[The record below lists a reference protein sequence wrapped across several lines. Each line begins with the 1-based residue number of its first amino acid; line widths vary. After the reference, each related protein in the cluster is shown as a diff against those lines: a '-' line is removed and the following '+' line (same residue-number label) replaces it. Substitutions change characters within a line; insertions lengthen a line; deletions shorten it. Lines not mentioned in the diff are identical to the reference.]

1 MSSINLYKIDDAKV
15 DLFKT
20 TLKEKMSTT
29 DQLIN
34 YTEDNSDISFDF
46 WLYTKFFSSPKEV
59 KWNWLLNE
67 FNASSRFVNASPQA
81 ILLVQNARGTLY
93 AITFGHAF
101 FMVDKYCDR
110 DFGFSV
116 ARKMDFDEIKTTTLT
131 TPNSKR
137 NKTVNTYI
145 DYNELEFDSGE
156 SFAKIKVKASLP
168 NDFNLFKP
176 SVEIGTSIRL
186 VTDED
191 SLSRIA
197 KIISYIENILL
208 TQKVK
213 YKIPVFSKVKDSQ
226 RIELLEQHLNERI
239 QENPEVCISELDIV
253 GVTEVFNH
261 NDNEYVLKYLGKSKK
276 VESLTITELR
286 KFCQENGWD
295 FKNVILDITV
305 QSFCDGSKTDVA
317 RVREMIDFT
326 DDEERCLLSKGTW
339 YQYNDDYLSYL
350 RDSISEIAAEYH
362 PEYDFSN
369 EKHKKYIEMMLPN
382 AKLMPENEGKEE
394 SEIRAKLKKMYYYE
408 RAFNIIMERD
418 YGFKNYDRDDIK
430 IGGAKVEIT
439 DLYRDHTMFAVKVG
453 NASSK
458 LCFAVDQS
466 LNTLHLYK
474 HNHLPDVLQI
484 NSVAIWLILERKR
497 HIEENGTP
505 NINSLEMLMLKNKL
519 DQWKKEVRLQGLKPI
534 IYINYKD

>member
-1 MSSINLYKIDDAKV
+1 
-15 DLFKT
+15 
-20 TLKEKMSTT
+20 MSTT

-46 WLYTKFFSSPKEV
+46 WLYTKFSSSPKEV

-81 ILLVQNARGTLY
+81 ILLAQNERGALY

-197 KIISYIENILL
+197 KIISYIENILIGE
-208 TQKVK
+208 KENFH
-213 YKIPVFSKVKDSQ
+213 VFPSGFIDSG
-226 RIELLEQHLNERI
+226 N
-239 QENPEVCISELDIV
+239 
-253 GVTEVFNH
+253 G
-261 NDNEYVLKYLGKSKK
+261 
-276 VESLTITELR
+276 R
-286 KFCQENGWD
+286 KR
-295 FKNVILDITV
+295 K
-305 QSFCDGSKTDVA
+305 
-317 RVREMIDFT
+317 RVRPVKQKM
-326 DDEERCLLSKGTW
+326 
-339 YQYNDDYLSYL
+339 QY
-350 RDSISEIAAEYH
+350 
-362 PEYDFSN
+362 
-369 EKHKKYIEMMLPN
+369 
-382 AKLMPENEGKEE
+382 
-394 SEIRAKLKKMYYYE
+394 RA
-408 RAFNIIMERD
+408 
-418 YGFKNYDRDDIK
+418 
-430 IGGAKVEIT
+430 
-439 DLYRDHTMFAVKVG
+439 
-453 NASSK
+453 
-458 LCFAVDQS
+458 
-466 LNTLHLYK
+466 
-474 HNHLPDVLQI
+474 
-484 NSVAIWLILERKR
+484 
-497 HIEENGTP
+497 
-505 NINSLEMLMLKNKL
+505 
-519 DQWKKEVRLQGLKPI
+519 
-534 IYINYKD
+534 